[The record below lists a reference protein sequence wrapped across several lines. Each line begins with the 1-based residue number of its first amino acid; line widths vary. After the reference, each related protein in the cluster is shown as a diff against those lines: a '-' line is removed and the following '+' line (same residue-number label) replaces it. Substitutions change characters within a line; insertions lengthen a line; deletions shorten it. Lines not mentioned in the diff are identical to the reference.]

1 MTIAG
6 TGWER
11 KPSMAEFPSMP
22 LWTDAYLGDT
32 THLTT
37 LEHGAYLLLLMIAWR
52 SKETS
57 LPDDD
62 RLLARYTKLSP
73 SQWKRIKPI
82 LAEFFAI
89 ENGRWIQKRLLDES
103 NAVKQYRERQRAAGK
118 ASALKRKGRH
128 STTVDSGCNHS
139 PTPTPS
145 PSPKVK
151 DTTNVVSKKRATRLP
166 DDWEPKLTEKAQG
179 VVNGWPDGKLET
191 ELIAFKDH
199 AADKGR
205 TSKDWQAAFRTW
217 ISNAEKWRKG
227 NGGNRTTNNDEIQ
240 DPYARA
246 AARREADRLGQGW

>member
-1 MTIAG
+1 
-6 TGWER
+6 
-11 KPSMAEFPSMP
+11 MAEFPSMP

-118 ASALKRKGRH
+118 SSALKRKGRH

-139 PTPTPS
+139 PTPTPTPS

-166 DDWEPKLTEKAQG
+166 DGWEPKLTEKAQG

-191 ELIAFKDH
+191 ELIAFRDH

-217 ISNAEKWRKG
+217 IGNTEKWRQA
-227 NGGNRTTNNDEIQ
+227 NGGNIRSSGSNGADKRSSF
-240 DPYARA
+240 ARA
-246 AARREADRLGQGW
+246 IDSELAGYETPLP